1 MLTWLAL
8 DFQCP
13 PGHVRCQR
21 AASLMRCLD
30 DDTIVDYLEGALTS
44 TAAAAVEQHVAGC
57 RQCRK
62 LISAA
67 VQTGPL
73 PGEPHT
79 PAPLSQVSPSA
90 GLGPAEDHALP
101 PLRRGDS
108 LGRYHIRDLLGTG
121 GMSIVYVAHDPDL
134 DREVALKILR
144 RHTDAAAR
152 AWLLREARALAR
164 ISHRNVIAVHDVGVH
179 DDHVY
184 IAMERVDGITLA
196 AWLRQTRPW
205 REIVAVFA
213 AAGRGLAA
221 AHAAGV
227 VHRDFK
233 PDNVLIG
240 AGDEARVLDF
250 GLARVAEAAGD
261 GLHHGSV
268 ASHGAPAAPGALPP
282 AFPDAPSAISRAR
295 LLGTPRYM
303 APEQFRGADI
313 GPAAD
318 QFSFCVALYEALY
331 AQRAFDGDSVSA
343 LASEVLAG
351 RIQPVPAKSPV
362 PAALRA
368 VLWRGLAVD
377 PAARHASM
385 DALLAALHRS
395 VYARRRRWIAGGAL
409 AAAGAI
415 ATLLAAR
422 PTQPAAVTC
431 EPAERALAG
440 VWDRGRKDAIAA
452 AFAATGLPY
461 ASDALGRVAHR
472 LDDYAARWGAMYDEA
487 CAAARAEPGPRAGAD
502 TLPDLR
508 VHCLDG
514 RLQRLRA
521 LVEVYA
527 AADAGTVERA
537 VQAVETL
544 PPVAFCASAESQRS
558 APVPADIEQRT
569 AVERVRAEIARVAA
583 LYNTG
588 KYAEGLH
595 AAAAA
600 VDAAAATAYRPV
612 MAEALYHRGAL
623 EHTLGRHQDAET
635 SLFDA
640 ASTAQAA
647 GHDRQ
652 AAVAYVALHDLVAG
666 SELRFEDG
674 KRWEALAAA
683 VIERLGG
690 DAELE
695 MRLAR
700 NRAGVALERG
710 DLDAA
715 RAELARAL
723 ALEQSRD
730 QPSQIQLAGLHSDL
744 GNVATRSSLHEQALQ
759 HYRDS
764 LRLLEQA
771 VGPDYPEIAVLRNNM
786 GSALRSMGRYQESL
800 DVLEQAMPVAE
811 RVFGAEHELTAA
823 LCNNIG
829 AALSLLE
836 RHDEALRYLER
847 GVAIAEAF
855 YGREHPHVGE
865 NLVNLGH
872 ELTVMG
878 RYQDA
883 VAGLERALAIAAA
896 WQGGTPAY
904 ATMARINLANAL
916 LALGR
921 HVEARAHYERAVD
934 EAARTMSPRGPE
946 VAEALVGLG
955 QSALA
960 AGAPAQALAPLE
972 RALAIHAEALTE
984 PMEHAR
990 TRFVLAQALW
1000 ESSRDR
1006 PRALL
1011 LAREALAA
1019 YDASGLRPAERSQV
1033 AAWLA
1038 RRARGS
1044 R

>member
-1 MLTWLAL
+1 
-8 DFQCP
+8 
-13 PGHVRCQR
+13 
-21 AASLMRCLD
+21 MRCLD

-44 TAAAAVEQHVAGC
+44 TAAAAVDQHVAGC

-67 VQTGPL
+67 VQAGPL
-73 PGEPHT
+73 PGDLHT
-79 PAPLSQVSPSA
+79 PAPLSQASPSA
-90 GLGPAEDHALP
+90 GMGPAEDHALP

-134 DREVALKILR
+134 EREVALKILR

-164 ISHRNVIAVHDVGVH
+164 ISHRNVISVHDVGVH

-196 AWLRQTRPW
+196 AWLRQARRPW
-205 REIVAVFA
+205 REIIEVFT

-240 AGDEARVLDF
+240 ADGEARVLDF
-250 GLARVAEAAGD
+250 GLAQVYEEAVDSQDARRD
-261 GLHHGSV
+261 TPGLLAATSI
-268 ASHGAPAAPGALPP
+268 APGA
-282 AFPDAPSAISRAR
+282 SRAR

-331 AQRAFDGDSVSA
+331 QQRPFEGDDVSA
-343 LASEVLAG
+343 LAREVLAG
-351 RIQPVPAKSPV
+351 RIQPLPPRSPV
-362 PAALRA
+362 PAGLRA
-368 VLWRGLAVD
+368 VLWRGLAVA
-377 PAARHASM
+377 PADRHASM
-385 DALLAALHRS
+385 DALLAAMHRC
-395 VYARRRRWIAGGAL
+395 VHARRRRQWIAGGAV
-409 AAAGAI
+409 AVAGAF
-415 ATLLAAR
+415 AMLLAAEPAR
-422 PTQPAAVTC
+422 PPAVTC

-440 VWDRGRKDAIAA
+440 VWDRPRKEAVAA
-452 AFAATGLPY
+452 AFAATSLPY
-461 ASDALGRVAHR
+461 ASDAFARVAQR
-472 LDDYAARWGAMYDEA
+472 LDDYAGRWGTMYDQA
-487 CAAARAEPGPRAGAD
+487 CASAQAEPRTRSDVDA
-502 TLPDLR
+502 LSDLR
-508 VHCLDG
+508 VHCLGG

-521 LVEVYA
+521 LADLLA

-537 VQAVETL
+537 VQAVEAL

-558 APVPADIEQRT
+558 APVPADLEQRT
-569 AVERVRAEIARVAA
+569 AVERVRAEIARVAS
-583 LYNTG
+583 LYSTG
-588 KYAEGLH
+588 KYAEGLS

-600 VDAAAATAYRPV
+600 VDAAAATAYRPLI
-612 MAEALYHRGAL
+612 AEALYHLGMI
-623 EHTLGRHQDAET
+623 EHTLGRHQEAET
-635 SLFDA
+635 SLFEA

-647 GHDRQ
+647 SHDRQ
-652 AAVAYVALHDLVAG
+652 AALAYLALYDLTA
-666 SELRFEDG
+666 SSRLRFEDG
-674 KRWEALAAA
+674 RRWEALAAA

-690 DAELE
+690 DAQLE
-695 MRLAR
+695 MLLAGHR
-700 NRAGVALERG
+700 GGVAIERG
-710 DLDAA
+710 DLDGAS
-715 RAELARAL
+715 AELERAL
-723 ALEQSRD
+723 ALEQGRVE
-730 QPSQIQLAGLHSDL
+730 PSQMQLAGIHIDL
-744 GNVATRSSLHEQALQ
+744 GNVAARRSLHEQALQ
-759 HYRDS
+759 HYRES
-764 LRLLEQA
+764 LRLIEDA
-771 VGPDYPEIAVLRNNM
+771 VGPDYPETATLRNNM
-786 GSALRSMGRYQESL
+786 GIVLRSTGRYQEAL
-800 DVLEQAMPVAE
+800 DVLEQGMVVAE
-811 RVFGAEHELTAA
+811 RVFGEQHELTAA
-823 LCNNIG
+823 LSNNIG
-829 AALSLLE
+829 SALSSLD

-847 GVAIAEAF
+847 GVTIAGAL
-855 YGREHPHVGE
+855 YGPAHPHVGE

-883 VAGLERALAIAAA
+883 VVQLERALVIAED
-896 WQGGTPAY
+896 WPGGTPAY
-904 ATMARINLANAL
+904 APMARINLANAL

-921 HVEARAHYERAVD
+921 HADARAHYQRAVD
-934 EAARTMSPRGPE
+934 EAAQTMSPRGPE

-955 QSALA
+955 RSQLA
-960 AGAPAQALAPLE
+960 AGAPAEALAPLE
-972 RALAIHAEALTE
+972 RALAIHAGAPGE

-1006 PRALL
+1006 PRALA

-1019 YDASGLRPAERSQV
+1019 YDASGLRAAERSQV

-1038 RRARGS
+1038 RRARPA